1 MKKGYKSQT
10 SAKWHWMQKHLTNTK
25 MTLQMLNLTR
35 KQSMFANAKLYCDYS
50 IASRILNSTAN
61 GKSHCKYQN
70 VLQRSACKWAFDD
83 NNTLFHSNFEKRLYG
98 RLMMVVQYQQTSS
111 FNPNLF
117 VSSKNDF
124 FRQILIFM
132 GSTKGSFTRP
142 IWKGSFALRFRSL
155 FILPF
160 FLNCVWLIEI
170 RLECRCLQK
179 YFHIWK

>member
-1 MKKGYKSQT
+1 MTLQI
-10 SAKWHWMQKHLTNTK
+10 QKHLTNTK

-61 GKSHCKYQN
+61 GKSHCKCQN
-70 VLQRSACKWAFDD
+70 VLQRSACKWAFDE

-124 FRQILIFM
+124 FFDKSSYLWVLL
-132 GSTKGSFTRP
+132 KGHLLVQFE
-142 IWKGSFALRFRSL
+142 KAVLH
-155 FILPF
+155 
-160 FLNCVWLIEI
+160 CVFVVYLS
-170 RLECRCLQK
+170 CLSS
-179 YFHIWK
+179 